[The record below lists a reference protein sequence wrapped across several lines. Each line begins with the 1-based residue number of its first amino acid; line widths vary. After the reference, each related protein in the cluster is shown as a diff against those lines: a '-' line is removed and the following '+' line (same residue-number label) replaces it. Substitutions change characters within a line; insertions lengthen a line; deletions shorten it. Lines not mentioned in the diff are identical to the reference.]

1 MALNTI
7 NVGYLANDGTGDD
20 LREAFIKVNNNFDY
34 LDNRIVD
41 TSTDL
46 ENIGSGEGIY
56 AYKGDGNFKLKS
68 LNAGSGMTIT
78 SSANTITLASNV
90 GIERLIFVADA
101 GAILQGNSTGHI
113 KLYGENNVTTRTDQE
128 EANTIRIGL
137 SGDNLVALDPNPQLS
152 GQLNANSQNIVA
164 ANQIS
169 ANTFT
174 GNLTGLVHGIDIRQL
189 GQAIDNFDLGAIKQ
203 NAKNIIEFLVFA
215 YDINFGP
222 LVGTEE
228 SPLVEI
234 SVDGGQIV

>member
-34 LDNRIVD
+34 LDNRIV
-41 TSTDL
+41 STTTGI

-56 AYKGDGNFKLKS
+56 AYQDDGNYKFKS
-68 LNAGSGMTIT
+68 LNAGSGITIT
-78 SSANTITLASNV
+78 SSANTITLASSS

-101 GAILQGNSTGHI
+101 GSILQGNSTGHI

-137 SGDNLVALDPNPQLS
+137 SGDNLVALDPNPRLS

-164 ANQIS
+164 ANEIT

-174 GNLTGLVHGIDIRQL
+174 GNLTGLVHGIDIRQINNV
-189 GQAIDNFDLGAIKQ
+189 IDSFDFGTIIQ
-203 NAKNIIEFLVFA
+203 NAQNILEFLLFSS
-215 YDINFGP
+215 DINFGP
-222 LVGTEE
+222 FLGTAG
-228 SPLVEI
+228 SPVVDI
-234 SVDGGQIV
+234 TIDGGPIA